1 MTNMETQQAKLDIG
15 ARLRESRISK
25 GLTQEELGKLARTN
39 QAVIQKIENGKAWNP
54 PVVAELASALGVNPA
69 WLQWGEPFAE
79 MRIAS
84 KVGS

>member
-1 MTNMETQQAKLDIG
+1 MTNMETQQAKSGIG
-15 ARLRESRISK
+15 ARLRESRISR

-39 QAVIQKIENGKAWNP
+39 QAVIQKIEDGKVWNP

>member
-1 MTNMETQQAKLDIG
+1 MTNMEIQQAKSCIG

-39 QAVIQKIENGKAWNP
+39 QAAIQKIENGNVWNP

-69 WLQWGEPFAE
+69 WLLWGEPFAE
-79 MRIAS
+79 MR
-84 KVGS
+84 VG